1 MNRSNG
7 GIAGKIA
14 WSGVLALLMA
24 ATLAWGQG
32 YRPTGVVAA
41 EASYIFGIHPYA
53 NPQAMLEDYAPIVRY
68 LEQKIPGARFEVEA
82 SKDYADYEAK
92 LAARRF
98 HFSMPNPYQ
107 TVLAL
112 EHGYR
117 VVAKMTPDE
126 NFRGLIIA
134 RTDSPVKR
142 PGDLNGKTVCFPSAT
157 AVAGTMLP
165 LLYLAQQG
173 VDVKSLRIKYV
184 GSQDSSILNAYAGD
198 AAACGSTVRFFGSWA
213 KKDPEKAR
221 EMQVLWRTPSLPHNG
236 IVARDD
242 VDAALARRVAQV
254 LAGLDKDPAIDQSQ
268 FKKDQQHFELAT
280 DETYRP
286 MRDFLRDYDKAIGL
300 PSTMRVVRER

>member
-1 MNRSNG
+1 MNPARSTN
-7 GIAGKIA
+7 
-14 WSGVLALLMA
+14 VLAVALALFLAA
-24 ATLAWGQG
+24 ATAGAQG
-32 YRPTGVVAA
+32 YRPTGTVAPD
-41 EASYIFGIHPYA
+41 ETYVFGVHPYT

-107 TVLAL
+107 TVLSL

-117 VVAKMTPDE
+117 VIAKMTPDE

-134 RTDSPVKR
+134 RANSPIKH
-142 PGDLNGKTVCFPSAT
+142 PSDLNGKAVCFVSPT
-157 AVAGTMLP
+157 AVAATMLP
-165 LLYLAQQG
+165 LLYLHQQG
-173 VDVKSLRIKYV
+173 MDVKRLQIKYV
-184 GSQDSSILNAYAGD
+184 GSQDSTILNAYAGD

-213 KKDPEKAR
+213 KKDAEKAKD
-221 EMQVLWRTPSLPHNG
+221 MKVLWQTPSLPHNG
-236 IVARDD
+236 IVARND
-242 VDAALARRVAQV
+242 VDAALSRRVAQA
-254 LAGLDKDPAIDQSQ
+254 LAGLDKDPAVDQSQ

-300 PSTMRVVRER
+300 PATMRAFKDH